1 MHGMPIGQTVP
12 LIGQQPSEEQMILA
26 TYRSLYF
33 QLIPIC
39 AAKFLDRET
48 LSDPMLSEQKNVPD
62 QIAAEAEQIALAA
75 MKRLGV
81 NIRSH

>member
-1 MHGMPIGQTVP
+1 MQRPIMGPAVP

-48 LSDPMLSEQKNVPD
+48 LSDPMLSEKQNVPD
-62 QIAAEAEQIALAA
+62 QIAAEAESIALAA

-81 NIRSH
+81 TIRNQ

>member
-1 MHGMPIGQTVP
+1 MGPAVP

-26 TYRSLYF
+26 TYRSIYF

-48 LSDPMLSEQKNVPD
+48 LSDPMLQDKQQQPSIED
-62 QIAAEAEQIALAA
+62 QIAAEAEAIALAA
-75 MKRLGV
+75 MKRLGIT
-81 NIRSH
+81 IRNH

>member
-1 MHGMPIGQTVP
+1 MGPAVP
-12 LIGQQPSEEQMILA
+12 LIGQQPSEEQMIMA
-26 TYRSLYF
+26 TYRSIYF

-48 LSDPMLSEQKNVPD
+48 LSDPMLSEKQNVPD
-62 QIAAEAEQIALAA
+62 QIAAEAEAIAVAA

-81 NIRSH
+81 TIQNR